1 MVGLQR
7 KEIRWR
13 VFLDNIRVIK
23 TGINVTKILNQLKQY
38 PKDWEE
44 QKNMENAD
52 SLLNYG
58 FDNLPAGVLQLVIGG
73 VTDKSQFV
81 GDTEYCIPT
90 AAFDH
95 HTEIIKF
102 LRRHFHA
109 FCRCG
114 FLSLEVGGE
123 VGQHIDQGTY
133 YQTKDRYHLAIQGQ
147 YEYTVGGESVI
158 VKPGTLLWF
167 NNKLMHGTQNVGDC
181 TRITFVFDVPHN
193 KKNP

>member
-1 MVGLQR
+1 M
-7 KEIRWR
+7 K
-13 VFLDNIRVIK
+13 NIRIIK
-23 TGINVTKILNQLKQY
+23 TGINVSKIKKQLEEHAS
-38 PKDWEE
+38 DWNY
-44 QKNMENAD
+44 QKGLEHATVLYQD
-52 SLLNYG
+52 VYISQS
-58 FDNLPAGVLQLVIGG
+58 GVLQLVIGG